1 MTKGFYLQQQQ
12 IIQNRLIKHF
22 VPKVEAA
29 IRDQI
34 SAAVEAIKKNPNT
47 INGVI
52 DSDSAMVIRHAIGK
66 THGDV
71 IDFEMAKIIRD
82 LYRTAAVAA
91 LKKYKPI
98 KRETKG
104 FGFNDTFVKSI
115 LDYFAK
121 FLLNKVVIPISKT
134 TTAFI
139 EKTLQ
144 EAITKGWGV
153 DETVKHLQN
162 TDVPLKR
169 ARVIVRTESVRAMNF
184 SQLVAADSED
194 FEMEK
199 RWLAIEDR
207 RTRDSHSDHGGV
219 DGEQISLYDKFSNG
233 LMYPGD
239 EEGEAAEICNCRCTL
254 IYIAARDS
262 KNRLIPK
269 KDKAMNIFT
278 ALGINKMAA

>member
-22 VPKVEAA
+22 VPKVEVA

-34 SAAVEAIKKNPNT
+34 RATIEAIKKDG
-47 INGVI
+47 I
-52 DSDSAMVIRHAIGK
+52 SHSIGK
-66 THGDV
+66 VHGDI

-104 FGFNDTFVKSI
+104 FGFNANFVKSI
-115 LDYFAK
+115 IDYFAK

-139 EKTLQ
+139 DKTLQ
-144 EAITKGWGV
+144 EAVTKGWGV
-153 DETVKHLQN
+153 DETVKHLEN
-162 TDVPLKR
+162 TDVPKKR

-199 RWLAIEDR
+199 RWLAIEDK

-219 DGEQISLYDKFSNG
+219 DGEQVGLYEKYSNG

-239 EEGEAAEICNCRCTL
+239 ENGDAAEVINCRCTQVF
-254 IYIAARDS
+254 IAVRDIRG
-262 KNRLIPK
+262 RLVPK
-269 KDKAMNIFT
+269 KDKAMNIFI